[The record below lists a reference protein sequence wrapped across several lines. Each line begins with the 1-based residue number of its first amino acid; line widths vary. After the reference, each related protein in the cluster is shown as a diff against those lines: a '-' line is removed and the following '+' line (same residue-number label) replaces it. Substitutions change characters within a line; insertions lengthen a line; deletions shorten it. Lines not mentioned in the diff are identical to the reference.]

1 MITELAETQ
10 DLPLTTEL
18 SLGEQF
24 VLWAFRTRL
33 ASEQRSNSQLVQGFR
48 LSFGLA
54 RLEEALKLFEDA
66 FKHLQQ
72 NLCCDIHFACKCR
85 RQVTSDEVCIISL
98 FSACQHEAFYDARY
112 LAGTLV
118 HDTAQSSLIGKVTG
132 LTAIMREADLSL
144 PEPYAQET
152 RPPTRGEEVAALTI
166 H

>member
-1 MITELAETQ
+1 MIAELAETK

-33 ASEQRSNSQLVQGFR
+33 ASEQQSNSQLVQGFR

-54 RLEEALKLFEDA
+54 QLEEALKLFEVA

-85 RQVTSDEVCIISL
+85 RQVTPDEMCIISL
-98 FSACQHEAFYDARY
+98 FSACQHEAFYDARN
-112 LAGTLV
+112 LAGKLV
-118 HDTAQSSLIGKVTG
+118 HDIAQSSLIGKVTR
-132 LTAIMREADLSL
+132 LTAMMREAGLSL
-144 PEPYAQET
+144 PKPNAQKT
-152 RPPTRGEEVAALTI
+152 MPPTMGKEVAALTI